1 MSLKD
6 KFIVSAKSEL
16 KPLGL
21 NEKYLKDVVDTFID
35 IISTAFVDDG
45 DIFSDK
51 IVLEKTLKSNCSM
64 MEDVILSTCGFEVY
78 EKYKKDVDDTFV
90 ENVIN
95 KLGSV

>member
-16 KPLGL
+16 NPLGL
-21 NEKYLKDVVDTFID
+21 NEKYLNDVVDTFID

-64 MEDVILSTCGFEVY
+64 M
-78 EKYKKDVDDTFV
+78 
-90 ENVIN
+90 
-95 KLGSV
+95 